1 MEKIKINIAS
11 PEEKKIP
18 SNLEAEQA
26 LIGSVL
32 ENNDIIDEI
41 SNIVNSH
48 KFFDPAHK
56 KIYEVIETLNNK
68 GMIANPITLK
78 NFFEKDNMLNE
89 VGGTEYLVKLTRFSG
104 STKQSIDYAKIIH
117 EMYLRRELVLI
128 SSQLSSDTLNATSQE
143 QNAEN
148 IIENTEKSLFDLGAG
163 PGYALY
169 WFEELGFKVNGIE
182 PAPQYVKKINEKL
195 KIGKCI
201 NGFAED
207 MNVDGKFDVVWISGV
222 LHRTFRPDIV
232 LQKVREILND
242 DGFVY
247 INVPNIEN
255 PTYRKLGPKQNTNSF
270 HFTKKTLSKLL
281 KSTGFKTEKID
292 CFRSLKKHEGGIN
305 RVWSRYLKLEKNK
318 LYPYYPQK
326 LVDETEGTRIRG
338 IFTKE

>member
-1 MEKIKINIAS
+1 MTCIICSDKDFLIEENETRVGLPLVRCKTCDLLYILD
-11 PEEKKIP
+11 EEKKLP
-18 SNLEAEQA
+18 EMAK
-26 LIGSVL
+26 
-32 ENNDIIDEI
+32 DWFKDEYWDKRDKDA
-41 SNIVNSH
+41 SELDFKSTYSLSKKRTFDSAKKYCQ
-48 KFFDPAHK
+48 KFLDGK
-56 KIYEVIETLNNK
+56 
-68 GMIANPITLK
+68 
-78 NFFEKDNMLNE
+78 
-89 VGGTEYLVKLTRFSG
+89 
-104 STKQSIDYAKIIH
+104 
-117 EMYLRRELVLI
+117 
-128 SSQLSSDTLNATSQE
+128 
-143 QNAEN
+143 
-148 IIENTEKSLFDLGAG
+148 KSLFDLGAG